1 MPKLTPQEATAKHAR
16 NLKNSIQDITTG
28 VNRVSVAPGA
38 QAAAKSEKMLQN
50 LTKSVQ
56 SGKWGRRVA
65 AVPLAEWQNAM
76 NTKGVQRVASGI
88 DAAKE
93 KVESFYAELF
103 PYQAGLESKIKAL
116 PDLTLEDSLNRMTTW
131 VRGMAGFQRK

>member
-1 MPKLTPQEATAKHAR
+1 MPKLTPQEATAKQAR
-16 NLKNSIQDITTG
+16 NLKNSIQDITAG
-28 VNRVSVAPGA
+28 VNRVTIAPGQ

-56 SGKWGRRVA
+56 SGKWGRRVG
-65 AVPLAEWQNAM
+65 AVPLADWQKAM

-88 DAAKE
+88 DAAAA
-93 KVESFYAELF
+93 KVQDFYTELF
-103 PYQAGLESKIKAL
+103 AFQAGLEQKIAGM

-131 VRGMAGFQRK
+131 VRGMSGFQRK